1 MDEAREARDEDPA
14 RMDQLLASLYLALPE
29 LERLLD
35 RADRCPD
42 NDVRAMADLVDSIVH
57 ALENTAPGRRL
68 SPAGL
73 ELMRPS
79 RRARGGETR
88 QAEGTGE
95 HLVHPA
101 VQGFRQARFFLELAI
116 LCGRAGQALPR
127 DLSDA
132 ATVLGRL
139 FCLDQQQQQQ
149 TASDGPRPPRARGT
163 TPSTAR
169 G

>member
-1 MDEAREARDEDPA
+1 
-14 RMDQLLASLYLALPE
+14 MDQLLASLYRALPE

-42 NDVRAMADLVDSIVH
+42 NDVRGMADLVDAIVR
-57 ALENTAPGRRL
+57 ALEIAAPGRRL

-73 ELMRPS
+73 DLMRPARRGREHES
-79 RRARGGETR
+79 RH
-88 QAEGTGE
+88 AEGTGE
-95 HLVHPA
+95 HLVHPT

-116 LCGRAGQALPR
+116 LCGRAGQSLPR

-139 FCLDQQQQQQ
+139 FCLEPQ
-149 TASDGPRPPRARGT
+149 TTSDVPRPPRARGT